1 MTKPDRYRERI
12 DELVAYAGE
21 PLVRREGGQVSV
33 LVNARIASVDRTGR
47 PVDPRVYDLQK
58 PIRVGIETR
67 DVETVATYIH
77 QGSDERNVIRAS
89 EDGGTWIDEGL
100 FPPEE
105 GKGSSPE
112 DLAEFLLRLD
122 DSPGTNWSRRECL
135 DGPCRYIT
143 GFRRASAE
151 ATQAQADAG
160 KAIDVDGARSEAKDW
175 IDRNFR
181 MDIHGKVHLRLPPG
195 MIPKWILQVQ
205 SDGGVLLR
213 VSHTTSNPVPVLA
226 EARFPLHEA
235 SKAMEVANAIAG
247 KLGSVVTLASV
258 AKLKPGWKAPGDA
271 LLMSSAGAA
280 RDLLAK
286 GASLR
291 NVVSPQA
298 AAAIERLRDATSAN
312 RKGFSSS
319 LPKAWAELAAEVALI
334 ENDGTAAYRRL
345 RANAILMEEMLKAY
359 APAEELRK
367 EPFPLSMADRIM
379 RNVPESPAVGD
390 AYRDA
395 TTRAREAMAT
405 YRESPD
411 EASSADLVEAFET
424 LAEAVPHDFANGQE
438 ALNWG
443 AHVRPR
449 LRRLVALAH
458 GMAPEHDRRQA
469 GP

>member
-12 DELVAYAGE
+12 EELVAYAGE
-21 PLVRREGGQVSV
+21 PLVQREGGRVSV
-33 LVNARIASVDRTGR
+33 LVNARVATVDPNGR

-89 EDGGTWIDEGL
+89 GDGGTWIDEGL

-122 DSPGTNWSRRECL
+122 EGPGTNWSRRECL
-135 DGPCRYIT
+135 DGPCRHIAR
-143 GFRRASAE
+143 FRRASAE
-151 ATQAQADAG
+151 ATEAQAAAG
-160 KAIDVDGARSEAKDW
+160 KAIDVEGARSETKDW

-181 MDIHGKVHLRLPPG
+181 MDIHGKVHLRLPGG

-205 SDGGVLLR
+205 SDGGVLVR
-213 VSHTTSNPVPVLA
+213 IGNSTANPVPVLA
-226 EARFPLHEA
+226 EAQFPLHEA

-247 KLGSVVTLASV
+247 KLGSIVTLASV

-271 LLMSSAGAA
+271 LLMTAASAG

-291 NVVSPQA
+291 GILNPQA
-298 AAAIERLRDATSAN
+298 AAALERLRDATSAN

-319 LPKAWAELAAEVALI
+319 LPKAWSDLVGEIALI
-334 ENDGTAAYRRL
+334 QNDGTASYRRL
-345 RANAILMEEMLKAY
+345 RANAILMGEMLKAY
-359 APAEELRK
+359 APSEELLR
-367 EPFPLSMADRIM
+367 EPFPLAMADRIM

-395 TTRAREAMAT
+395 TARAREALAA
-405 YRESPD
+405 YREAPD
-411 EASSADLVEAFET
+411 DATSTDLVEAFET

-438 ALNWG
+438 ALDWG
-443 AHVRPR
+443 ANVRPR

-458 GMAPEHDRRQA
+458 GLAPEHDKRQA